1 MVPKYVAATSQTS
14 ATFPTALDNCSVIA
28 MLILGSMG
36 LSSLKMEGI
45 GNFGEEMRSGR
56 DLTIAREPG
65 EEVDELDGL
74 RTP

>member
-1 MVPKYVAATSQTS
+1 MVPKYVAATSRTS

-28 MLILGSMG
+28 MLILGSIS
-36 LSSLKMEGI
+36 LSSLRMEGI
-45 GNFGEEMRSGR
+45 GNFGAEIRGER

-74 RTP
+74 RIP